1 MKAQIWDTAGQ
12 ERFKSISSLYF
23 KNAVGAMLVYDITY
37 RESFENIA
45 KWMQQIR
52 AQADPGIVLILIGNK
67 SDLAERRQVKHDEAL

>member
-1 MKAQIWDTAGQ
+1 
-12 ERFKSISSLYF
+12 
-23 KNAVGAMLVYDITY
+23 MLVYDITY

-67 SDLAERRQVKHDEAL
+67 SDLAERRQVKHDEALQFCEQNRNPFSFNIV